1 MTVYSVHLSGLQSLT
16 INATNVTSEMQAIS
30 HTASANTAKDHLLLN
45 DDAGITR
52 LDAAV
57 ADINAA
63 SSTQIKSDARST
75 SSRIPQDKSQSFKS
89 WRRERYAEQGSS
101 CLSRPSFTPSC

>member
-1 MTVYSVHLSGLQSLT
+1 MH
-16 INATNVTSEMQAIS
+16 

-45 DDAGITR
+45 DDARITR

-63 SSTQIKSDARST
+63 SSTQIKSDAT
-75 SSRIPQDKSQSFKS
+75 SSRKTKAKASKAGAASGMQSRVRAALADQASLPPADDQRFYDVHRVS
-89 WRRERYAEQGSS
+89 NCAGG
-101 CLSRPSFTPSC
+101 